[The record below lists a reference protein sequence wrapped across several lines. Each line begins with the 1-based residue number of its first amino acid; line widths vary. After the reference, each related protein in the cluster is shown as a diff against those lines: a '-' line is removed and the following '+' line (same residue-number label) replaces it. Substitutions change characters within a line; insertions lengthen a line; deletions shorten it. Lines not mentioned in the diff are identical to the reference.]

1 MVHLV
6 DILYIYD
13 MHSIDAIYEFVKR
26 ENQKIWG
33 K

>member
-13 MHSIDAIYEFVKR
+13 MHSIDAIYGFVKGGR
-26 ENQKIWG
+26 EKFLR
-33 K
+33 